1 MTFETWAAFV
11 LASAIVVVIPGPN
24 IIMTVNFA
32 LRAGR
37 CTGWGTVTGTAL
49 GALLAMSATLMGA
62 GAILAT
68 SVTLFS
74 ILKIAGAAYLI
85 WMAYRLWTA
94 PVDEVEEAGPIVSKS
109 LRSIFVQ
116 SFLVSAL
123 NPKGPVFYMAF
134 VPQFV
139 DTSLP
144 VFEQFAILTVTF
156 VMVAVL
162 NGLMWL
168 FFAAGLRTRLQKP
181 RARRAVNRTGATC
194 MFAAGVFTANAS
206 RAS

>member
-1 MTFETWAAFV
+1 MTFETWTAFV
-11 LASAIVVVIPGPN
+11 LASTIVVVIPGPN
-24 IIMTVNFA
+24 IILTVNYA
-32 LRAGR
+32 LRSGR
-37 CTGWGTVTGTAL
+37 RTGWGTVTGTAL

-68 SVTLFS
+68 SVMLFS
-74 ILKIAGAAYLI
+74 LLKLAGAGYLI
-85 WMAYRLWTA
+85 WMAYRLWIA
-94 PVDEVEEAGPIVSKS
+94 PVDGAEEAGPIAGQS
-109 LRSIFVQ
+109 LRSIFSQ

-144 VFEQFAILTVTF
+144 VFEQFALLTVTF
-156 VMVAVL
+156 VLVAVL

-168 FFAAGLRTRLQKP
+168 FFAAGLRARLQKP
-181 RARRAVNRTGATC
+181 RARRVVNRTGATC

-206 RAS
+206 RAN

>member
-1 MTFETWAAFV
+1 MTYETWIAFV

-24 IIMTVNFA
+24 IILTVNFA
-32 LRAGR
+32 LRSGR
-37 CTGWGTVTGTAL
+37 RTGWGTVTGTAL
-49 GALLAMSATLMGA
+49 GALVAMSATLMGA

-85 WMAYRLWTA
+85 WMAYCLWTA
-94 PVDEVEEAGPIVSKS
+94 PVEEVEEPGSVAGRS
-109 LRSIFVQ
+109 LWSIFAQ

-139 DTSLP
+139 NTSLP
-144 VFEQFAILTVTF
+144 VFEQFAILTATF
-156 VMVAVL
+156 VGVAAL
-162 NGLMWL
+162 NGMMWL
-168 FFAAGLRTRLQKP
+168 FFASGLRARLQKP
-181 RARRAVNRTGATC
+181 RARRAVNRTGASC

-206 RAS
+206 RVG

>member
-1 MTFETWAAFV
+1 MPYETWITFV

-24 IIMTVNFA
+24 IILTVNFA
-32 LRAGR
+32 LRSGR
-37 CTGWGTVTGTAL
+37 RTGWGTVTGTAL
-49 GALLAMSATLMGA
+49 GALVAMSATLMGA

-68 SVTLFS
+68 SVTLFT
-74 ILKIAGAAYLI
+74 ILKVAGAAYLI

-94 PVDEVEEAGPIVSKS
+94 PVEEVEDTEAGAGKS
-109 LRSIFVQ
+109 LWSIFVQ
-116 SFLVSAL
+116 AFLVSAL

-139 DTSLP
+139 NTSLP
-144 VFEQFAILTVTF
+144 VFEQFSILTATF
-156 VMVAVL
+156 VGVAAL

-168 FFAAGLRTRLQKP
+168 FFAAALRQRLQKP

-206 RAS
+206 RAA

>member
-1 MTFETWAAFV
+1 MTFETWIAFI

-24 IIMTVNFA
+24 IILTVNYA
-32 LRAGR
+32 LRSGR
-37 CTGWGTVTGTAL
+37 RTGWGTVTGTAL
-49 GALLAMSATLMGA
+49 GALVAMSATLMGA

-68 SVTLFS
+68 SVMMFS
-74 ILKIAGAAYLI
+74 ILKVAGAAYLI
-85 WMAYRLWTA
+85 WMAYRLWIA
-94 PVDEVEEAGPIVSKS
+94 PVEGVDDTGTVVGKS
-109 LRSIFVQ
+109 LWSIFVQ

-139 DTSLP
+139 NTSLP
-144 VFEQFAILTVTF
+144 VFEQFSILTATF
-156 VMVAVL
+156 VVVAAL

-168 FFAAGLRTRLQKP
+168 FFAAGLRAKLRKP
-181 RARRAVNRTGATC
+181 RAQRAVNRTGASC

-206 RAS
+206 RVS

>member
-1 MTFETWAAFV
+1 MTFETWIAFV

-24 IIMTVNFA
+24 IILTVNYA
-32 LRAGR
+32 LRSGR
-37 CTGWGTVTGTAL
+37 RTGWGTVTGTAL
-49 GALLAMSATLMGA
+49 GALIAMSATLMGA

-74 ILKIAGAAYLI
+74 ILKVVGAAYLI

-94 PVDEVEEAGPIVSKS
+94 PVGEIEDTGPIAGKS
-109 LRSIFVQ
+109 LWSVFAQ

-139 DTSLP
+139 NTSLP
-144 VFEQFAILTVTF
+144 VLEQFSILTATF
-156 VMVAVL
+156 VAVAAI

-168 FFAAGLRTRLQKP
+168 FFAAALRKRLQKP
-181 RARRAVNRTGATC
+181 RAKRAVNRTGAIC
-194 MFAAGVFTANAS
+194 MFAAGMFTANAA
-206 RAS
+206 RAQ